1 MTRAEVVDV
10 FRAYSQSRPRDAYS
24 GASWLALETT
34 AQD

>member
-1 MTRAEVVDV
+1 MTRAEVDL
-10 FRAYSQSRPRDAYS
+10 FRAYSQRRPRDAYS